1 MKVRL
6 YAGNAFSFLPSLLPS
21 LLYNKIWKRHHLER
35 KSGDGTSIIVLSVFA
50 NIAVRLYSRNSFFIS
65 SSSSKHADVN
75 LVQGKSRGSL
85 EFMCFHSLGCYFLY
99 LGEGARHVVW

>member
-1 MKVRL
+1 M
-6 YAGNAFSFLPSLLPS
+6 
-21 LLYNKIWKRHHLER
+21 YNKIWKRHHSER
-35 KSGDGTSIIVLSVFA
+35 KSGDGTSIIVFA
-50 NIAVRLYSRNSFFIS
+50 NIAVPLYSRNSIFIS